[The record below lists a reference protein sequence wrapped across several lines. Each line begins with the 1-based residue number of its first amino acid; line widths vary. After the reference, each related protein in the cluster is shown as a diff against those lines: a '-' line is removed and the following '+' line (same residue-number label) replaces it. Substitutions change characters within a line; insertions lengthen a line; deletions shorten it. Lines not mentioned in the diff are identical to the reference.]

1 MVTRP
6 PAGTIPD
13 SPGSYQ
19 FKDVH
24 GRVIY
29 VGKASSLRQRL
40 SNYFQDPRNLH
51 PRTAQMVATA
61 ESVEWIQVANE
72 VEALMLE
79 YSLIKQHRPRFNI
92 RLRDDKS
99 YPFLAV
105 TLDEQYPRAL
115 VMRGRKRKG
124 TRYFGPYAHA
134 YAIRE
139 TLDLLLRSFPI
150 RTCSPGKFNEHQ
162 RLGRPC
168 LLFHIEKCCGPCVGE
183 IEEMPY
189 RQLVHELCEFLD
201 GDTDEIL
208 QRLEADMK
216 QAASELEYERA
227 ARLRDRLVSVQ
238 RAVEKQQMV
247 ADRNEDI
254 DVIGLADDE
263 LEAAVQVFFV
273 RKGRVVGRKGF
284 ILDKVEELSP
294 GGLIDRIME
303 EMYGDEPPAGVPK
316 QVLVPVESEDLATY
330 EEWLTH
336 LRGSKVQIRV
346 PQRGDKRELH
356 ETVTRNAREEFVRHR
371 LRRAGD
377 HNARS
382 RALTELQDMLSLPE
396 APLRIECYDMA
407 HLQGTDYVGS
417 MVVLE
422 DGLPNKREY
431 RRFKVKDVP
440 GNDDYAAMEE
450 VLTRRLKAY
459 LDERDLPIGE
469 RGAKPGKFAYPP
481 QLLLVDGGKGQLGV
495 AERVVA
501 SLGLTDEIPIASL
514 AKRFEEVYLPGRSE
528 PVEVPRG
535 SDALFMLQRI
545 RDEAHRFANGFHRE
559 LRGKRMTASSLDGI
573 PGLGESRK
581 KKLVQA
587 MGGVTP
593 VKKASLETLK
603 DLSFLPD
610 AVAEAIHAKF
620 HPDEAGTPVARPQ
633 RAADTSEQ
641 DMSGEGAEHLGVEP
655 LVGGEAL
662 LGGGAEGEVGDG
674 ELVDPGLDVRA
685 DEVDQLGS
693 AADE

>member
-1 MVTRP
+1 MVARP
-6 PAGTIPD
+6 PAGTIPEG
-13 SPGSYQ
+13 PGSYQ
-19 FKDVH
+19 FKDAL

-40 SNYFQDPRNLH
+40 SNYFQDPRNMH

-61 ESVEWIQVANE
+61 ESVEWIEVRNE

-134 YAIRE
+134 YAIRD

-150 RTCSPGKFNEHQ
+150 RTCSPSKFNEHQ

-168 LLFHIEKCCGPCVGE
+168 LLFHIEKCSGPCVGE
-183 IEEMPY
+183 IDEMPY
-189 RQLVHELCEFLD
+189 RQLVTELCEFLD
-201 GDTDEIL
+201 GDTDEIV
-208 QRLEADMK
+208 QRLEGDMK
-216 QAASELEYERA
+216 QAATALEYERA
-227 ARLRDRLVSVQ
+227 ARLRDRLHSVQ

-247 ADRNEDI
+247 AERDEDI
-254 DVIGLADDE
+254 DVVGIADDE

-284 ILDKVEELSP
+284 VLDKVEDLTPGELV
-294 GGLIDRIME
+294 DRILE

-316 QVLVPVESEDLATY
+316 QVLVPVASDDVGTY

-382 RALTELQDMLSLPE
+382 RALTELQDLLGLPE

-450 VLTRRLKAY
+450 VLTRRLQAY
-459 LDERDLPIGE
+459 LAERDLPLTE
-469 RGAKPGKFAYPP
+469 RGDRRGKFAYPP
-481 QLLLVDGGKGQLGV
+481 QLLLVDGGKGQLSV
-495 AERVVA
+495 AQRVVE

-514 AKRFEEVYLPGRSE
+514 AKRFEEVYLPNQGN

-545 RDEAHRFANGFHRE
+545 RDEAHRFANSFHRE

-573 PGLGESRK
+573 PGLGEARK
-581 KKLVQA
+581 KKLVEA
-587 MGGVTP
+587 MGGVNP
-593 VKKASLETLK
+593 VKKASLDDLRA
-603 DLSFLPD
+603 LSFLPD
-610 AVAEAIHAKF
+610 AVAEAIHEKF
-620 HPDEAGTPVARPQ
+620 HG
-633 RAADTSEQ
+633 AA
-641 DMSGEGAEHLGVEP
+641 
-655 LVGGEAL
+655 
-662 LGGGAEGEVGDG
+662 GGAPVPD
-674 ELVDPGLDVRA
+674 DATKDDA
-685 DEVDQLGS
+685 
-693 AADE
+693 

>member
-1 MVTRP
+1 VLSRP

-13 SPGSYQ
+13 TPGSYQ
-19 FKDVH
+19 FKDGH

-61 ESVEWIQVANE
+61 ESVEWIEVRNE

-105 TLDEQYPRAL
+105 TLDEQYPRAM

-124 TRYFGPYAHA
+124 VRYFGPYAHA

-139 TLDLLLRSFPI
+139 TLDLLLRSFPV
-150 RTCSPGKFNEHQ
+150 RTCSPSKFNEHH

-168 LLFHIEKCCGPCVGE
+168 LLYHIEKCSGPCVGE
-183 IEEMPY
+183 VDDVTY
-189 RQLVHELCEFLD
+189 RRLVDELCEFLD
-201 GDTDEIL
+201 GDTDEIVG
-208 QRLEADMK
+208 RLEHDMR
-216 QAASELEYERA
+216 AAARELEFERA
-227 ARLRDRLVSVQ
+227 ARLRDRLAAVQ
-238 RAVEKQQMV
+238 RAIEKQQMV
-247 ADRNEDI
+247 ADRSD
-254 DVIGLADDE
+254 DLDLIGLADDD

-284 ILDKVEELSP
+284 VLDKVEDLSP
-294 GGLIDRIME
+294 GGLVDRILE
-303 EMYGDEPPAGVPK
+303 ELYGDEPPSGIPK
-316 QVLVPVESEDLATY
+316 QVLVPSLPDDAPTY
-330 EEWLTH
+330 EEWLAH

-371 LRRAGD
+371 LRRASD

-382 RALTELQDMLSLPE
+382 RALTELQDLLGLAE

-422 DGLPNKREY
+422 DGLPNRREY
-431 RRFKVKDVP
+431 RRFKVREVA
-440 GNDDYAAMEE
+440 GNDDYAAMQE
-450 VLTRRLKAY
+450 VLTRRLSAY
-459 LDERDLPIGE
+459 LDERDQPLDELGDGE
-469 RGAKPGKFAYPP
+469 RSRPKRFAYPP

-495 AERVVA
+495 AEEVVR
-501 SLGLTDEIPIASL
+501 SLGLADEIPVASL
-514 AKRFEEVYLPGRSE
+514 AKRFEEVYVPGRSE

-545 RDEAHRFANGFHRE
+545 RDEAHRFANSFHRE

-573 PGLGESRK
+573 PGLGEARRQR
-581 KKLVQA
+581 LVKA
-587 MGGVTP
+587 MGGVTA
-593 VKKASLETLK
+593 VKRASLDDLLA
-603 DLSFLPD
+603 LSFLPD
-610 AVAEAIHAKF
+610 PVAHAVYAKF
-620 HPDEAGTPVARPQ
+620 HPEE
-633 RAADTSEQ
+633 S
-641 DMSGEGAEHLGVEP
+641 
-655 LVGGEAL
+655 
-662 LGGGAEGEVGDG
+662 
-674 ELVDPGLDVRA
+674 
-685 DEVDQLGS
+685 
-693 AADE
+693 

>member
-1 MVTRP
+1 MVARP
-6 PAGTIPD
+6 PTGTIPET
-13 SPGSYQ
+13 PGSYQ
-19 FKDVH
+19 FKDAL

-61 ESVEWIQVANE
+61 ETVEWIEVRNE

-105 TLDEQYPRAL
+105 TLDEEFPRAL

-134 YAIRE
+134 YAIRD

-150 RTCSPGKFNEHQ
+150 RTCSQGKFNEHA
-162 RLGRPC
+162 RIGRPC
-168 LLFHIEKCCGPCVGE
+168 LLFHIEKCSGPCVGE
-183 IEEMPY
+183 IDPAAY
-189 RQLVHELCEFLD
+189 QQLVGELCDFLD
-201 GDTDEIL
+201 GDTDEIVN
-208 QRLEADMK
+208 RLDADMRS
-216 QAASELEYERA
+216 AAKELEFERA
-227 ARLRDRLVSVQ
+227 ARLRDRLAAVQ
-238 RAVEKQQMV
+238 RAIEKQQMV
-247 ADRNEDI
+247 GERSEDI
-254 DVIGLADDE
+254 DLIGIADDD
-263 LEAAVQVFFV
+263 LEASVQIFYV

-284 ILDKVEELSP
+284 IVDKVEELTP
-294 GGLIDRIME
+294 GGLIDRILE
-303 EMYGDEPPAGVPK
+303 ELYGDEPPLGVPK
-316 QVLVPVESEDLATY
+316 LVLVPVEADDRDTY

-336 LRGSKVQIRV
+336 LRGSRVQIRV
-346 PQRGDKRELH
+346 PQRGDKRELL
-356 ETVTRNAREEFVRHR
+356 ETVTRNAKEEFMRHR

-382 RALTELQDMLSLPE
+382 RAITELQDLLGLPE

-459 LDERDLPIGE
+459 LAERDQPLDSDLLDGE
-469 RGAKPGKFAYPP
+469 RRRPSRFAYPP

-495 AERVVA
+495 AQRVVE
-501 SLGLTDEIPIASL
+501 SLGLADEIPIASL
-514 AKRFEEVYLPGRSE
+514 AKRFEEVYIPGRST

-545 RDEAHRFANGFHRE
+545 RDEAHRFANTFHRE

-573 PGLGESRK
+573 PGLGDARRK
-581 KKLVQA
+581 KLLQV
-587 MGGVTP
+587 MGGVNA
-593 VKKASLETLK
+593 VKKASL
-603 DLSFLPD
+603 DQLSSHPFLPD
-610 AVAEAIHAKF
+610 AVAQAIYDKF
-620 HPDEAGTPVARPQ
+620 H
-633 RAADTSEQ
+633 SE
-641 DMSGEGAEHLGVEP
+641 DP
-655 LVGGEAL
+655 
-662 LGGGAEGEVGDG
+662 
-674 ELVDPGLDVRA
+674 PGLDPPGLDPPA
-685 DEVDQLGS
+685 THPPDLGVS
-693 AADE
+693 GELGR